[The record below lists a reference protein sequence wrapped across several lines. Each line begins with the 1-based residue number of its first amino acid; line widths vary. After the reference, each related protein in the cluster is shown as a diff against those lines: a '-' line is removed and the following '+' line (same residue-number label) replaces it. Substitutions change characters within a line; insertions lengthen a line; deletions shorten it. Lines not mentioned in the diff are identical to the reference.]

1 MSTKN
6 TNSGGGGDASIIS
19 ILLGNHA
26 KFGLAERTCYH
37 FDLLETLTSIP
48 LLVVSGHSQQNSNQQ
63 ARLVRRRDRGQSIS
77 SQEGGCNNAV
87 QQGGDVGDV
96 YIREEDEHGG
106 DKSSS
111 SQSLDNKSS
120 TPAAAAAAAAA
131 IPTKYCSSN
140 SNQHHSCICGVV
152 SLLECV
158 PGGNSGAGVQQ
169 QQQDRASKRA
179 LRMKHREFNTLA
191 QLAWGRGEGGSI
203 NTNGNKFCHQPL
215 CLPLTLS
222 PSTRVTF
229 AYELTSIV
237 ILVDASPSLVSTC
250 GMPWMMQIDDDEFGE
265 KKSGTPSVIHD
276 NCCVPLDRLGRLL
289 KTYLVGLVQPIA
301 VNPSVSI
308 SGMGVDLDYWKPN
321 LAITVV
327 AAYPPTVMGD
337 RASAGLL
344 VRDFRVTD
352 ETSAIEL
359 ANQVE
364 LWALQEV
371 ENTISERLC
380 RKNDIAHTT
389 TPMVLS
395 VLDSFSLPPQKK
407 KRGTHSARSYMKE
420 MLAVGDSALL
430 TLPPEG
436 RPMLLIA
443 TDCHNVNCGDV
454 FELLS
459 QFGRVDVPI
468 SVLDL
473 SSSVISGNDNND
485 IGGFS
490 LSTSNDTQSLRD
502 ITRMSGGI
510 FLRSTLLDTY
520 IATTVGFPS
529 TPALQSDCHFDLKK
543 RAIRTNTLQW
553 FTLFSMSPLT
563 PTTDV
568 TTVCSE
574 SKERII
580 FSRYSIQPVRI
591 KSVIMT
597 RVVEGYRARRYG
609 HDTQDINKVSIQFV
623 LSLADC
629 GVTIHYEITFLSSP
643 YHIPTVGQ
651 AHIRIELSGDDSD
664 FLRIVKMMFASNSGS
679 DKVILQGR
687 RISDQSKAAA
697 NRVCSI
703 LRWTRKEDYLES
715 YLSMPGWGS
724 INHFAPGSAFL
735 SRLESMSTLQRY
747 RHFRSEEFEIVML
760 GPCFYERIT
769 SMSIFGDVMD
779 LNHGEDELYFAL
791 ATWSTGF
798 ITERETYFRVICPA
812 KDDDLAYYCIVR
824 VNQSSKVSRLY
835 TLTVYFHGELD
846 TEVRIGVI
854 GSLKEAT
861 ERANTLVLQKCISSY
876 ITLRPAN
883 QTSQWSPCWNEH
895 FIHHESW
902 ELLKTADV
910 RYRYLLLLLISKRRH
925 EIGGF
930 FILNSNSTRVVF
942 AKFIANEGDGR
953 EMVPSNLDLV
963 IYQVL
968 SRDDGIFVDIHME
981 ASQSRFSP
989 FNRERC
995 DTQTSTSFSRIY
1007 EVVKSR
1013 DIDCAKNVLSRI
1025 NLLAVLDN
1033 TTISTTM
1040 TIEERQARDV
1050 LRLIKLSTLTQHQL
1064 RFFISEGSGSANE
1077 YLRQLTSQYIASKS
1091 FQESAKLSIG
1101 KNTPI
1106 LQYSGSWFILRVD
1119 WYILSIVCLEN
1130 HDTTTQCKSTQ
1141 PFRNLSFFTADV
1153 HDLYQSDD
1161 DIINDKVLVDKAD
1174 GGSNHFDFT
1183 IIDSDHTKNFARACY
1198 RALRDTAEP
1207 IAILQNDDFA
1217 YALSPLYFEE
1227 ILQIFFPI
1235 VDGTTPHSS
1244 SSEQTATGVK
1254 LFNILGTLLRI
1265 VPGSDGTVFYYFGDE
1280 IDSVHPNN
1288 QGSPIVGES
1297 GDEFI
1302 SAVHNNQDQLHA
1314 HGGGDDNSFGHVPLF
1329 FRIMLDGELVGM
1341 TQILAL
1347 KKSATLAVELS
1358 CFQKTDLMLQNHT
1371 FVASKLHC
1379 HLNRFSS
1386 EQTLE
1391 KYRFMGSL
1399 LTVPIIKDV
1408 MLILPKTS
1416 HKSCKME
1423 LEVFVSKSNS
1433 FITVGVGM
1441 GGYSESDLLHGV
1453 NVLTKEFES
1462 VFTKVGRDLF
1472 LVLDDCASREVLP
1485 YWCFL
1490 TINPRGITIQMYHPL
1505 GDDVA
1510 DEQLQIIRRL
1520 VRDICDRANQL
1531 LMLETLYNTKQACDM
1546 LIGNEREEYAD
1557 EEGKVGTIY
1566 RCPIKHRASIPL
1578 HRRCSPQQIVAELET
1593 QILQNFVVSNRRGIF
1608 VYKDELQNV
1617 FYMELKWSKVPGS
1630 EENDQNPHMI
1640 ELIVRGCDEPGQL
1653 ITSQLVFLLKKKVLE
1668 LTLDSLSSLLNKNP
1682 WFNLLNTDLTFIK
1695 GFKSALRSLGKEEE
1709 NLVLPTRTFIL
1720 PPTVLD
1726 PLVILLMFRHNIC
1739 GNTFFHELHTQNESS
1754 KSNIV
1759 EVVEDNEEVMI
1770 RFTTLPT
1777 FFQIYFNSSPSRLGK
1792 RIGALC
1798 MFQSC
1803 HDDLLTYLSLLQMQT
1818 RIIKQE
1824 IP

>member
-1 MSTKN
+1 MMMISEENASSSITDNNTDSNTDGIVASNNVAAVSTGKLSHSSSFTNTSKSSSMNIMST
-6 TNSGGGGDASIIS
+6 NSNLGGDASIIS

-26 KFGLAERTCYH
+26 KFGLAERNCYH

-48 LLVVSGHSQQNSNQQ
+48 LKVGCGPNQQ
-63 ARLVRRRDRGQSIS
+63 ARIVRRRERGQSIS
-77 SQEGGCNNAV
+77 SQEGGNTM
-87 QQGGDVGDV
+87 QGDVSDV
-96 YIREEDEHGG
+96 DMREENEHG

-111 SQSLDNKSS
+111 LQSFDKPS
-120 TPAAAAAAAAA
+120 TPAAATPV
-131 IPTKYCSSN
+131 PTKYSSSN
-140 SNQHHSCICGVV
+140 SIQQSCICGVV

-158 PGGNSGAGVQQ
+158 PGGNSGVGVQQQQ

-179 LRMKHREFNTLA
+179 LRIKHREFNTCA
-191 QLAWGRGEGGSI
+191 QLAWGRGGDGSHQSS
-203 NTNGNKFCHQPL
+203 NTNNNKSSGAVNKFCHQPK
-215 CLPLTLS
+215 CLPLTLN
-222 PSTRVTF
+222 PSTHVAFT
-229 AYELTSIV
+229 YELTSIV
-237 ILVDASPSLVSTC
+237 ILVDASPSIVSTC

-265 KKSGTPSVIHD
+265 KKSSTPSLIHD
-276 NCCVPLDRLGRLL
+276 NSCVPLDRLGRLL
-289 KTYLVGLVQPIA
+289 RTYLVGLVQPIA
-301 VNPSVSI
+301 FSPSV
-308 SGMGVDLDYWKPN
+308 WKPN

-327 AAYPPTVMGD
+327 AAYPGE

-352 ETSAIEL
+352 ETLALEL

-371 ENTISERLC
+371 ENNIAERLC
-380 RKNDIAHTT
+380 GKNNDIASS
-389 TPMVLS
+389 PMMLS
-395 VLDSFSLPPQKK
+395 MLDSFSLPPQR
-407 KRGTHSARSYMKE
+407 KRGTHSPKLHMKE
-420 MLAVGDSALL
+420 MLEIGDAALL

-436 RPMLLIA
+436 RPVLLIA
-443 TDCHNVNCGDV
+443 TACHIYCGDV
-454 FELLS
+454 FESLS

-490 LSTSNDTQSLRD
+490 LSSSNDTQSLRE

-510 FLRSTLLDTY
+510 FLRSILLDAY
-520 IATTVGFPS
+520 IASTLGFPS
-529 TPALQSDCHFDLKK
+529 TPALHSDCHFSLKK
-543 RAIRTNTLQW
+543 RAIRPNTLQW

-568 TTVCSE
+568 TTVCSQ

-580 FSRYSIQPVRI
+580 LSRYSIQPVRI

-597 RVVEGYRARRYG
+597 RVVEGYHARRYG

-651 AHIRIELSGDDSD
+651 AHIRIELSGDNSD
-664 FLRIVKMMFASNSGS
+664 FLRIVKMMFTSNSGS
-679 DKVILQGR
+679 DKVMLQGR
-687 RISDQSKAAA
+687 HVSDQSKAAA

-724 INHFAPGSAFL
+724 VNHFAPGSAFL

-747 RHFRSEEFEIVML
+747 RHFRSEEFEVVML
-760 GPCFYERIT
+760 GPSFYERIT
-769 SMSIFGDVMD
+769 NMSIFGDVMD
-779 LNHGEDELYFAL
+779 LNHGEDELYSAL
-791 ATWSTGF
+791 ATWSTGI
-798 ITERETYFRVICPA
+798 ITERYTYFKVLNPA

-846 TEVRIGVI
+846 AEERIGVV
-854 GSLKEAT
+854 GSLKEVT
-861 ERANTLVLQKCISSY
+861 GRTNTLVLEKCISSY
-876 ITLRPAN
+876 ITLRPTT
-883 QTSQWSPCWNEH
+883 QTSQSSPCWNEH

-902 ELLKTADV
+902 ELLKIADV
-910 RYRYLLLLLISKRRH
+910 QYRYLLLLLISKRRH

-942 AKFIANEGDGR
+942 AKFIANKGDGS
-953 EMVPSNLDLV
+953 EMLPSNLDIV

-981 ASQSRFSP
+981 ASQSRFYP
-989 FNRERC
+989 FNTKRC
-995 DTQTSTSFSRIY
+995 DAPTPFSRIH

-1013 DIDCAKNVLSRI
+1013 DIDCARNVLSRI
-1025 NLLAVLDN
+1025 NLLAALDN
-1033 TTISTTM
+1033 TPISTTM

-1064 RFFISEGSGSANE
+1064 RFFISAGSGSANE
-1077 YLRQLTSQYIASKS
+1077 YLRELTSQYITSES
-1091 FQESAKLSIG
+1091 FQNESAKLSFDE
-1101 KNTPI
+1101 NTPI

-1119 WYILSIVCLEN
+1119 WYVLSIVCLEN
-1130 HDTTTQCKSTQ
+1130 QDTTIQSESDTPSSQ
-1141 PFRNLSFFTADV
+1141 PFRNLLFFTADV

-1161 DIINDKVLVDKAD
+1161 DTTDDKDTTD
-1174 GGSNHFDFT
+1174 GGGDHFDFT
-1183 IIDSDHTKNFARACY
+1183 IIDSDHKKNFARACY

-1207 IAILQNDDFA
+1207 TAILQNDDFA

-1227 ILQIFFPI
+1227 ILQIFIPV
-1235 VDGTTPHSS
+1235 VDGTSPYSS
-1244 SSEQTATGVK
+1244 SKEETVTGVK
-1254 LFNILGTLLRI
+1254 LFDILGTLLRI

-1280 IDSVHPNN
+1280 VDSV
-1288 QGSPIVGES
+1288 VGES
-1297 GDEFI
+1297 RDEFI
-1302 SAVHNNQDQLHA
+1302 SAVLDTQDQLHA
-1314 HGGGDDNSFGHVPLF
+1314 LGGGDNNSFGNVPLF
-1329 FRIMLDGELVGM
+1329 FRILLDRELVGM
-1341 TQILAL
+1341 TQILGL
-1347 KKSATLAVELS
+1347 KKCATLAVEVS
-1358 CFQKTDLMLQNHT
+1358 CFQRSDLMLQNHT
-1371 FVASKLHC
+1371 FVASKLNC

-1391 KYRFMGSL
+1391 KYRFMGNF

-1416 HKSCKME
+1416 HKSCKMD

-1441 GGYSESDLLHGV
+1441 GGYSESDLLRGV

-1485 YWCFL
+1485 YWCIL
-1490 TINPRGITIQMYHPL
+1490 AILPRGITIQMYHPL

-1531 LMLETLYNTKQACDM
+1531 LMLETLYNTKQTCDM
-1546 LIGNEREEYAD
+1546 LIGNEGEEYAD

-1566 RCPIKHRASIPL
+1566 RCPIKHRALIPL
-1578 HRRCSPQQIVAELET
+1578 HRRCLPQQIVAELET
-1593 QILQNFVVSNRRGIF
+1593 QLQNFVVLNRRGTF
-1608 VYKDELQNV
+1608 VYKDELQKV

-1630 EENDQNPHMI
+1630 EETDQNPHMI

-1653 ITSQLVFLLKKKVLE
+1653 ITSQLVYLLKKKVLE

-1695 GFKSALRSLGKEEE
+1695 GFKSALRSLGKEKE
-1709 NLVLPTRTFIL
+1709 NLVIPTRTFIL
-1720 PPTVLD
+1720 PPTILD

-1759 EVVEDNEEVMI
+1759 EVVEDNEEVMV
-1770 RFTTLPT
+1770 RFATLPT
-1777 FFQIYFNSSPSRLGK
+1777 FFQIYFNSSPSVLGK
-1792 RIGALC
+1792 NCWL
-1798 MFQSC
+1798 
-1803 HDDLLTYLSLLQMQT
+1803 YV
-1818 RIIKQE
+1818 
-1824 IP
+1824 